1 MDEHELVWHYCK
13 RRSLYRPST
22 NLKTLIVFL
31 LLLVGVS
38 FVVNAILIQLI
49 NQLCMDMTFLQ
60 SWFIIFIS
68 CLLLYYRK
76 FLIILIELYQH
87 YAPERIRRKCICMPT
102 CSEYAIICVRKY
114 NIFKALWRIYN
125 RLAHE
130 CIGQIYHIDN
140 P

>member
-13 RRSLYRPST
+13 RRSLNRPST

-38 FVVNAILIQLI
+38 FVVNAILIQFI

-114 NIFKALWRIYN
+114 NIFKALWRIYKS
-125 RLAHE
+125 LAHE

>member
-1 MDEHELVWHYCK
+1 MDEHGLVWHYCK

-22 NLKTLIVFL
+22 NLKTLMVFL

-38 FVVNAILIQLI
+38 FAANAMLIQSI
-49 NQLCMDMTFLQ
+49 NQLCMDITFMQ
-60 SWFIIFIS
+60 SWFVIFIS
-68 CLLLYYRK
+68 CLLLCYRK

-102 CSEYAIICVRKY
+102 CSEYAIICVKKY
-114 NIFKALWRIYN
+114 NLFKALWRIYN
-125 RLAHE
+125 RLTHE
-130 CIGQIYHIDN
+130 CIGQIYHIDT

>member
-13 RRSLYRPST
+13 RRSLNRPST
-22 NLKTLIVFL
+22 DLKTLIVFL

-38 FVVNAILIQLI
+38 FVANAILIQSI
-49 NQLCMDMTFLQ
+49 NQLCKDMTFLQ
-60 SWFIIFIS
+60 SWVILFIS

-102 CSEYAIICVRKY
+102 CSEYAIICIRKY

-125 RLAHE
+125 RLTKE